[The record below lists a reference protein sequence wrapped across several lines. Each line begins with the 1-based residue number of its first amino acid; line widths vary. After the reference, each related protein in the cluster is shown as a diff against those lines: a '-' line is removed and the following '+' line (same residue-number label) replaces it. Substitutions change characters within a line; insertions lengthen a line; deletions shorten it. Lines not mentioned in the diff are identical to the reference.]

1 MARPEHPLLS
11 GVRPGPLAV
20 RGSPGPTP
28 PPGLVPP
35 LLAFHHQ
42 PCAQGWRSL
51 LPPPMAHVPE
61 PSVHPLSCSGPDARA
76 GCPARERPPSTGPAS
91 CISDLPQALQR
102 PHYLCT
108 EAASA
113 HFPEEETEA
122 QRLTLLAQA
131 PRPIGAGLGGGGMTS
146 HCAPRLSHPGKPAD
160 ARGRR
165 GRDASPLL
173 PEGVPAEVLVGMGLE
188 GAALAALGHVG
199 GCRALPAARAFT
211 LHLQATL
218 GRTAAPTWAAGAQE
232 VRWGRRGRPSPRIHG
247 PWRWCFSSDLEP
259 CGSSHRNRF

>member
-1 MARPEHPLLS
+1 MCLPLCGDSDEIVQGGLKRKEAVARPEHPLLS

-61 PSVHPLSCSGPDARA
+61 PSVHPLSCSGPDART

-131 PRPIGAGLGGGGMTS
+131 PRPIGAGLGGGGHDVTL
-146 HCAPRLSHPGKPAD
+146 CTQAQPPRQT
-160 ARGRR
+160 
-165 GRDASPLL
+165 
-173 PEGVPAEVLVGMGLE
+173 
-188 GAALAALGHVG
+188 
-199 GCRALPAARAFT
+199 C
-211 LHLQATL
+211 
-218 GRTAAPTWAAGAQE
+218 
-232 VRWGRRGRPSPRIHG
+232 
-247 PWRWCFSSDLEP
+247 
-259 CGSSHRNRF
+259 